1 MASPS
6 MGQIAKELGVSK
18 GLVSLALSGK
28 YGVSEEMRSKIV
40 LYAIQN
46 GYDFSR
52 CRGQKKSRGDT
63 VGVVLSQNDLLAER
77 FWPRILKGV
86 EGELYNHAL
95 KMKAIVWDK
104 PEDCKQIVLDLA
116 VSGYS
121 GLIILNE
128 FPQAELDSLAKI
140 SFPIVIVDGKKVYE
154 CQFDTVRADNYAG
167 GYIGAQYL
175 AKQGHRRLLFLGYAG
190 FSRSFK
196 QRYHGF
202 MDGLEAIPG
211 SGIAICSAISPGKE
225 PGPLERDA
233 LDFIYNRSELLEF
246 FSGAQPAPTA
256 IMCANDP
263 IAMEAVQALAQA
275 GLSVPGDVSV
285 LGFDNIKDSEYC
297 SPKLTT
303 LHVPKEE
310 LGKSAVK
317 MLINRLDHPD
327 EPLQSVALDVSL
339 VIRDSVRPWED

>member
-140 SFPIVIVDGKKVYE
+140 SFPIVIVDGKKVY
-154 CQFDTVRADNYAG
+154 FIFITT
-167 GYIGAQYL
+167 IM
-175 AKQGHRRLLFLGYAG
+175 LLFNFLV
-190 FSRSFK
+190 R
-196 QRYHGF
+196 RR
-202 MDGLEAIPG
+202 E
-211 SGIAICSAISPGKE
+211 
-225 PGPLERDA
+225 
-233 LDFIYNRSELLEF
+233 
-246 FSGAQPAPTA
+246 
-256 IMCANDP
+256 
-263 IAMEAVQALAQA
+263 
-275 GLSVPGDVSV
+275 VS
-285 LGFDNIKDSEYC
+285 
-297 SPKLTT
+297 
-303 LHVPKEE
+303 
-310 LGKSAVK
+310 
-317 MLINRLDHPD
+317 M
-327 EPLQSVALDVSL
+327 
-339 VIRDSVRPWED
+339 